1 MVVISFIDLGSFQP
15 VTPGPVVTSRGL
27 GHVYGLPINIE
38 TRLTQVKGLIQ
49 VKNLTSEAIQVKNL
63 TSEAIGRVM
72 NLTYESL
79 GCRPE
84 FMTRAVTCQNQFLAD
99 WPGNCMYG

>member
-49 VKNLTSEAIQVKNL
+49 VKNLTSEAI
-63 TSEAIGRVM
+63 GRVM